1 MKKLFV
7 ILIIG
12 CFLYFVGG
20 SILLWIDWLT
30 KDQFLTIGGIV
41 GSFASILGLF
51 SLIRPA
57 ITRTDI
63 QNIEIESLRKVVET
77 SDEVQKLEQKRT
89 MTRQD
94 IKNLSL
100 KKAEMEFLVRK
111 ASLALFLV
119 EQRKLYERRIR
130 EELERNT
137 EFNSNL
143 MELGNIDE
151 KINALNMEIEKDP
164 NVELMR
170 DIIRSATKRPPT
182 IDEIFENVR
191 SPLARILLLY
201 VKTIQ
206 RILK

>member
-7 ILIIG
+7 ILIVS

-41 GSFASILGLF
+41 GSLASILGLF

-57 ITRTDI
+57 ISRTDI
-63 QNIEIESLRKVVET
+63 QNIEIESLRKIVET
-77 SDEVQKLEQKRT
+77 SDEVQRLEQKRT
-89 MTRQD
+89 MTRQEIED
-94 IKNLSL
+94 LSL

-111 ASLALFLV
+111 ASLSLFLE

-130 EELERNT
+130 EEIERNT

-143 MELGNIDE
+143 MELSNID
-151 KINALNMEIEKDP
+151 KKLDALNVEIEKDP
-164 NVELMR
+164 NVELMLQ
-170 DIIRSATKRPPT
+170 IIKSATKRPPT
-182 IDEIFENVR
+182 IDEIIENVR
-191 SPLARILLLY
+191 NPFARVLLIY
-201 VKTIQ
+201 IRTIQ
-206 RILK
+206 RLLK